1 MIQIIFKE
9 HFKAHNYS
17 FQSFND
23 KSLSNH
29 IKELLK
35 RMSVT
40 TSETSTNI
48 QLHVLQVA
56 GYSFPPQ
63 SIIKIDHVNGMK
75 EGIGTVIST
84 NKIVLAKMNFHN
96 DILNGL
102 SIFFDS
108 EGRKEKEM
116 FYKNDSHFNWGREF
130 KNDRVVF
137 EGFYLDGKRYSELRQ
152 RSGNESIFEELIEGK
167 IVSISKYNDDHEK
180 IGKGQSFE
188 YVGNDLK
195 EVFDIENGEK
205 SVKRIEFDNQQM
217 KELND
222 NGCIIYEGGFR
233 GNPREGFKRN
243 GEGDEFDDNGLLV
256 YSGHWKDDER
266 NGNGLVYDN
275 GVLMFEGE
283 WIEGKPYGNGKLY
296 NNDGEVIMERMWR
309 NEYDDLSNGIFRI
322 SDDCYIEIV
331 NNEVFVNEWKPG
343 VLFECSSRW
352 RKHSFN
358 KLNENDKN
366 DLMKR
371 NSYIGINDKPVEMN
385 RTNERSIEVLR
396 NEREP
401 LERVIKHTTGNNNRL
416 MIKRINDLRELLINE
431 ERKKGVSEL
440 VINEEC
446 GNEMKGNLEL
456 CGFENLENL
465 VVKKNSLMNLNSL
478 KISDNPV
485 LKSIDIEDGDYRND
499 GLKNVKNVMITS
511 LMIYD

>member
-1 MIQIIFKE
+1 
-9 HFKAHNYS
+9 
-17 FQSFND
+17 
-23 KSLSNH
+23 
-29 IKELLK
+29 
-35 RMSVT
+35 MSVT

-48 QLHVLQVA
+48 QLQVLQFG

-63 SIIKIDHVNGMK
+63 STIKAECVNGMK

-116 FYKNDSHFNWGREF
+116 FYKNDSHFTWGREF
-130 KNDRVVF
+130 KNDQVIF
-137 EGFYLDGKRYSELRQ
+137 EGFYLNGERYSELCKH
-152 RSGNESIFEELIEGK
+152 SGNESVFEEVREGK

-188 YVGNDLK
+188 YAGEELK

-243 GEGDEFDDNGLLV
+243 GEGDEFNDNGLLV
-256 YSGHWKDDER
+256 YSGNWKDDER
-266 NGNGLVYDN
+266 NGNGLLYDN
-275 GVLMFEGE
+275 GVLMFEGK
-283 WIEGKPYGNGKLY
+283 WIGDKPYGNGKLY

-309 NEYDDLSNGIFRI
+309 NEDDDLSNGIFRI

-331 NNEVFVNEWKPG
+331 NNEVYVNELKSSG
-343 VLFECSSRW
+343 LFECGSR
-352 RKHSFN
+352 RRRRSFS
-358 KLNENDKN
+358 KLSENDKN

-371 NSYIGINDKPVEMN
+371 NSYIVDNNEPEETN
-385 RTNERSIEVLR
+385 RTNERSTEVLSI
-396 NEREP
+396 EREP
-401 LERVIKHTTGNNNRL
+401 LERVINHTTENNNRL
-416 MIKRINDLRELLINE
+416 IIKKSNDVKELLINE
-431 ERKKGVSEL
+431 EMNKGIEEL
-440 VINEEC
+440 VINE
-446 GNEMKGNLEL
+446 GYRNGVKGNLEL
-456 CGFENLENL
+456 CGFLNLTRI
-465 VVKKNSLMNLNSL
+465 VVKKNSLQNLDSL
-478 KISDNPV
+478 IISHNPL
-485 LKSIDIEDGDYRND
+485 LKSIEIEDGELNEDTGAFYY
-499 GLKNVKNVMITS
+499 VKSVEVTS
-511 LMIYD
+511 MKIVD